1 MPDLA
6 ANLLAMLIYGPL
18 LVILHECGHAAFARL
33 GGFRVTS
40 FGIGLGRPLW
50 SIYLKGGVVF
60 HIDRWFFTGGACTA
74 IPVGPHSVGRMWFH
88 AGGLIVQAVLAGVL
102 LLLPEHWLVTGIF
115 WFNALVAVHNLVP
128 WRLGGQ
134 ASDGW
139 YLLDAATGGRR
150 GGSVLH
156 QRASFERIAKRE
168 EAIGSPV
175 GRVYSQICLAWTDIL
190 AGRPENAATLFRDD
204 PPESLVDPWVDAL
217 YHYVKAEWHRA
228 EDRPLAA
235 LRVARE
241 AHSDI
246 DFEHSDDGAILMS
259 LAEARALV
267 DLDANAQA
275 QRRLARTAGI
285 GGPIG
290 WQAAAILLWASLD
303 GETDDLELATW
314 RVMRRR
320 NEAWLDPGDPILALW
335 KAADQLEERGRL
347 AAARGARDAASTLA
361 RQILRTVVE
370 SDRVSL
376 ARRLGD
382 VAHAQTQ
389 TALAGLRD

>member
-1 MPDLA
+1 LSELA
-6 ANLLAMLIYGPL
+6 VNLLAMLIYGPL
-18 LVILHECGHAAFARL
+18 LVILHEGGHALFARR
-33 GGFRVTS
+33 GGYRVTS
-40 FGIGLGRPLW
+40 FGIGLGRPMW

-60 HIDRWFFTGGACTA
+60 HIDRWVFAGGACTA
-74 IPVGPHSVGRMWFH
+74 IPVGQPSMKRMWFH
-88 AGGLIVQAVLAGVL
+88 GGGLIVQAVLAGLLMVL
-102 LLLPEHWLVTGIF
+102 PPHWLVTGIF
-115 WFNALVAVHNLVP
+115 WFNALVALHNLVP
-128 WRLGGQ
+128 WRFGGM

-139 YLLDAATGGRR
+139 YLLDAATGGNR
-150 GGSVLH
+150 GGSVLT
-156 QRASFERIAKRE
+156 QRAVFERIAARE
-168 EAIGSPV
+168 EAIGSPI
-175 GRVYSQICLAWTDIL
+175 GRVYSQICIAWTDIL
-190 AGRPENAATLFRDD
+190 AGRPEDASALFEED

-217 YHYVKAEWHRA
+217 YHYVQAEWHRA
-228 EDRPLAA
+228 SGRPLAA

-246 DFEHSDDGAILMS
+246 DFEQNNEGAILMS

-275 QRRLARTAGI
+275 QRRLARAAGV

-320 NEAWLDPGDPILALW
+320 HEAWLDPGDPILALW
-335 KAADQLEERGRL
+335 NAADQLEERGRL
-347 AAARGARDAASTLA
+347 NAARGARDAASTLA
-361 RQILRTVVE
+361 RRTLRSVDE
-370 SDRVSL
+370 IDRVSL

-382 VAHAQTQ
+382 VANARPPQR
-389 TALAGLRD
+389 LRG